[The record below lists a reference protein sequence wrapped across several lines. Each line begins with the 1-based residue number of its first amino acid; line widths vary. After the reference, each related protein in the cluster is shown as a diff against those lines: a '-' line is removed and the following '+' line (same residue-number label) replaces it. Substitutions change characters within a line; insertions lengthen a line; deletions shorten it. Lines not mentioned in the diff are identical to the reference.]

1 VHAPCIHVTPDES
14 FDDWVVRDDGGHE
27 IGHFPTR
34 ESAELAGTALTQ
46 KLRGGLLVSLPD
58 GRTTRKSFR

>member
-1 VHAPCIHVTPDES
+1 VQAPAVHVAPDES

-34 ESAELAGTALTQ
+34 ESAELAGAALAQ
-46 KLRGGLLVSLPD
+46 KIHGELVVSLPD
-58 GRTTRKSFR
+58 GGTTRRSFL

>member
-1 VHAPCIHVTPDES
+1 MHAPAIHVTPDES

-34 ESAELAGTALTQ
+34 ESAELAGAALAQ
-46 KLRGGLLVSLPD
+46 KLRGELLVSLPD